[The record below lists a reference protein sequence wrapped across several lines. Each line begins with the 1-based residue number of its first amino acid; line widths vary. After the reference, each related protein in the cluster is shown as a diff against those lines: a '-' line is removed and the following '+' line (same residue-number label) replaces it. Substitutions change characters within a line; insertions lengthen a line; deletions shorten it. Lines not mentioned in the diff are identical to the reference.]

1 MSETVKKNIV
11 NLEEYGQMRRGL
23 GTGAGTKALRT
34 VRELAASNLT
44 HHIGRM
50 MEKIDDALFA
60 RAEKAENNMIQTQ
73 YFDAMREMRI
83 IRKDIEEDFINGF
96 HSRFNQGIPRQTS
109 DSESFNLNWDD
120 DNSGLSL
127 VDKKDLEEELAIA
140 NMVNKIRSTSKQ
152 ALFALDKRIG
162 LLISDPELE
171 RWQNPLGPEAICD
184 AFHEAARRIET
195 GLEIRLVVFKLFDQH
210 VISALSELYKEIN
223 SSLVAMGVLP
233 EIKAYIR
240 KNPGPAGG
248 SHPPA
253 AGTPGPGGEIPQGYE
268 VGYAPAQPA
277 GGGYSTGGGTAGGYS
292 TGGGAAGGY
301 STGGGA
307 SGYNSGGYQGG
318 SSGPIGALTLLQHG
332 SIPAYGSGS
341 ADEAFAVDPAD
352 LASGQVNVL
361 HGLRNSSLAEGLGK
375 SGDMTIDIVA
385 MLFDYILDD
394 KNIQDAMRALIGRLQ
409 IPLLKVALLD
419 NEFFTRKSHPARRLL
434 NRLATTAVDWDEK
447 QGNEDPLYLKIQ
459 SIVQT
464 ILNDF
469 EDDISLF
476 ETLLTDLESF
486 LGREEEQAK
495 LRAERSA
502 KIMEGKERLDVA
514 KSTTLEEIE
523 PRISDEQNLDFVR
536 NFVTTHWKNLL
547 FITCARQGKD
557 SPIWKQAV
565 ATMDDLIWSVKPKYT
580 REDRQKLVAMQPA
593 LLTRLREGM
602 ERLSIPPTER
612 DDFIASLVHAHGR
625 TAVNKAD
632 DEKAAEATPDNTV
645 TKKETV
651 IQKAVARTTTAP
663 KPKNPSPKTDTAG
676 DTHKPNDNFTAR
688 ARQLTTGT
696 WVEFSGTDGKRQRAK
711 LSWISPITNTYLF
724 TDRKGLK
731 AGNYSLDEFA
741 LLLRCARARVLD
753 TAPLM
758 DRAVSTVLKEYQ
770 KH

>member
-34 VRELAASNLT
+34 IRELAASNLT

-60 RAEKAENNMIQTQ
+60 RAEKAENNIIQTQ

-83 IRKDIEEDFINGF
+83 VRKDIEEDFINGF
-96 HSRFNQGIPRQTS
+96 HSRFNQGVPRQTS

-120 DNSGLSL
+120 DDSSLSL

-210 VISALSELYKEIN
+210 VISVLGELYKEIN

-240 KNPGPAGG
+240 KKPGPAGS
-248 SHPPA
+248 SHTPA
-253 AGTPGPGGEIPQGYE
+253 TGTPGPDGEIPQGYE
-268 VGYAPAQPA
+268 AGYAPAQPA
-277 GGGYSTGGGTAGGYS
+277 GGGTAGGYS
-292 TGGGAAGGY
+292 TGAGAAG
-301 STGGGA
+301 A
-307 SGYNSGGYQGG
+307 SSYNNGGYQGG

-332 SIPAYGSGS
+332 NVPAQGSGS

-361 HGLRNSSLAEGLGK
+361 HGLRNSSLAEGLDKG
-375 SGDMTIDIVA
+375 GDMTIDIVA

-486 LGREEEQAK
+486 LGKEEEQATI
-495 LRAERSA
+495 RAERSA
-502 KIMEGKERLDVA
+502 KVMEGKERLDVA

-523 PRISDEQNLDFVR
+523 PRLNDEQNLDFVR
-536 NFVTTHWKNLL
+536 DFVTTHWKNLL

-557 SPIWKQAV
+557 SPIWKQVV

-612 DDFIASLVHAHGR
+612 DDFIASLVRAHGR
-625 TAVNKAD
+625 TAVNATED
-632 DEKAAEATPDNTV
+632 DKAAEVTQDNTV
-645 TKKETV
+645 TEKETV
-651 IQKAVARTTTAP
+651 IQKAVTRTMTAP
-663 KPKNPSPKTDTAG
+663 KHEKPAPKTEPVRESLQPSD
-676 DTHKPNDNFTAR
+676 DFTAR
-688 ARQLTTGT
+688 ARQLTTGK

-731 AGNYSLDEFA
+731 VGNYSLDEFA